1 MKAKIAIVITALTI
15 SAIPANA
22 EDNCDDG
29 FCNVEINSMTGVVT
43 KTRLSQA
50 QIQAILDKR
59 ALDVPSLPKN
69 TSVPSNVTPSGLPF
83 NPPEESPL
91 WLSQS
96 TPQQTTETVT
106 PNVVSETATT
116 VTETT
121 TAVTETTTTTTATK
135 TSTTFEALYAQ
146 IMALLTQVLALIAK
160 LNG

>member
-22 EDNCDDG
+22 NDNCDDG
-29 FCNVEINSMTGVVT
+29 FCNAVLNATTGVVT
-43 KTRLSQA
+43 KTRLSDA
-50 QIQAILDKR
+50 EIKAILDKR
-59 ALDVPSLPKN
+59 ATDVPNLPVN
-69 TSVPSNVTPSGLPF
+69 TAVQTYVTPNGYPYIETEGMPSYAM
-83 NPPEESPL
+83 
-91 WLSQS
+91 
-96 TPQQTTETVT
+96 PQTAEQNTETVT
-106 PNVVSETATT
+106 PSVVSETATT

-121 TAVTETTTTTTATK
+121 TAITETTTATATK